1 MFNLEPRDHLTSAYH
16 QLHWLPVRQRTDYK
30 LCLLTHLA
38 VSDRKVA
45 GLSRVALDNGQ
56 VAWFNVT
63 IGRQRRHLQFSLK
76 DIRLRLLIHGR
87 GTDYLNTDQFKRNL
101 KAFLDE
107 VGLPDP
113 IPLLILFLSLLLF
126 FFLLG
131 DLIKKA

>member
-1 MFNLEPRDHLTSAYH
+1 
-16 QLHWLPVRQRTDYK
+16 V
-30 LCLLTHLA
+30 LTHLA

-107 VGLPDP
+107 VPDP